1 MKSAA
6 LSNGSGPGSSIA
18 LSPTSIRV
26 RDAII
31 EKFIDKSLDELNNFL
46 TSALDTERD
55 ESKRIGILAARVY
68 ILRTRISKIMEFNQN
83 SMIPSI
89 DDITPNELV
98 NKLQHFDEP
107 ILGNEPLAEDTKQLE
122 DWNELLTLEDG
133 EINGVR
139 IPRGV
144 AITVGRA
151 DATRLIDTGKA
162 ELIKEEKTAENP
174 MDEQDET
181 PDSQD
186 MSGMNTEV
194 GNPTD
199 EQDATPDSPDMPVM
213 NAEVENP
220 MDEQDETPDSPDIPD
235 MNTEAENP
243 IDEQDE
249 TPDSQDMSGMN
260 TEVENPMDEQDATP
274 DSPDM
279 PGTNTEVEN
288 PTDEIDAT
296 PDSPDMPGMN
306 AETETELAGQVPI
319 EQTVEISADGEEPV
333 LETTVEVSDM
343 SVDNAI
349 AGDAET
355 SVQETLSTD
364 DTQTQYVDEAEIDAT
379 KPQK

>member
-6 LSNGSGPGSSIA
+6 LSNGSGPGSSIT

-31 EKFIDKSLDELNNFL
+31 EKFIDKSLDELNIFL

-107 ILGNEPLAEDTKQLE
+107 ILGDEPLAEDTKQLE

-144 AITVGRA
+144 AITVGRD

-162 ELIKEEKTAENP
+162 ELIKEENTAE
-174 MDEQDET
+174 
-181 PDSQD
+181 
-186 MSGMNTEV
+186 
-194 GNPTD
+194 NPTD
-199 EQDATPDSPDMPVM
+199 EQDATPVSPDMPDM

-220 MDEQDETPDSPDIPD
+220 T
-235 MNTEAENP
+235 
-243 IDEQDE
+243 
-249 TPDSQDMSGMN
+249 
-260 TEVENPMDEQDATP
+260 DEQDATP
-274 DSPDM
+274 VSPDM
-279 PGTNTEVEN
+279 PDMNTEVEN
-288 PTDEIDAT
+288 PTDEQDAT
-296 PDSPDMPGMN
+296 PVSPDMPDMNTEVENPTDEQDASPDSLDMAHMN
-306 AETETELAGQVPI
+306 AETETELAGQMPI
-319 EQTVEISADGEEPV
+319 EQTVEILADGEEPGS
-333 LETTVEVSDM
+333 ETKVEVSNM
-343 SVDNAI
+343 SVENTI

-355 SVQETLSTD
+355 SVQESSSTD
-364 DTQTQYVDEAEIDAT
+364 DTQTQYVDETEIDET